1 MSTRIHYLSA
11 LLFAGAAPLVLAQ
24 TPVAT
29 TAKEDEE
36 VVHLS
41 PFTVSS
47 ADDDTWTATTTLV
60 GTRTNQDLAKVPAS
74 VDVITSEF
82 IKDLGL
88 GSLEDA
94 APFVAGL
101 TALPRFEAR
110 NDDSRVSYRGLAG
123 ASTTSRNFFMWYVP
137 ADTYNVERFDFSR
150 GANSLMFGDSAPGGQ
165 TTIYTKRPRQ
175 KPLTEI
181 FGSYGS
187 YDTSR
192 LQLDI
197 SRPITKNLAV
207 RLNAVSRVDR
217 TYVHHNYQRLK
228 AADLAIQYQPF
239 KGTTLLIEG
248 ERGTYIRS
256 RADNTLA
263 IQDVAAPGLAFNQN
277 NRWYYTSDGNIFQR
291 PSSSIS
297 GVNTTSASGNSVP
310 LLSGQ
315 TVNVALP
322 GGVTRGYRGFS
333 RYLDVLGTTDYLNR
347 PYNVFTAT
355 LDQTIGKLDL
365 EFAYNQQF
373 QHQDRN
379 DNSFGTTQTPP
390 VISVDGNGRPFLDQ
404 TGTAQYKN
412 FGNIV
417 KAGRVSAA
425 YPFEFGRWMKQY
437 VVISAMRQKDY
448 AHNRR
453 FFLANDAASGTLQNN
468 LITLRAYLD
477 DPRVNT
483 DAFWDQF
490 QFQNLPST
498 ATFHPAIYETYV
510 STAPFVDIRY
520 NRNLSVSSSGQ
531 YFGGRLTSMVG
542 LSWSRISRKIPASFN
557 YTLDS
562 RGMIVDPGSPEENPK
577 AYVYDPGYNL
587 GARSAFVG
595 ATYQLFKSDNFN
607 LNLYGDYSQSFNWQ
621 SGQTFYGQVLG
632 PILGSTHEAGFKG
645 DLFKQLLFV
654 SFSIADTKRQ
664 NVAYVWNPDSLNA
677 VNLEDLINPNN
688 LKPGDPGYV
697 TVVTGILGSERR
709 TVNSSEESKSGELTL
724 QAKRIQGLQARV
736 TLSRVLVQGM
746 PDFSVFKA
754 FLDAAIARTNA
765 ALAAGGNPAMAESA
779 TNIANAQTI
788 YNSATS
794 TNKVQGL
801 RSAPWQGSFVLDYEV
816 PRLTGFRVGVNGVY
830 VDDYNV
836 GVFNGVAYTGG
847 QRFPLGAY
855 AIYDRKI
862 WRQHWNFRLSVQNLY
877 DLKNGN
883 SEYRKTGTTGFNA
896 AANTPNYILR
906 YLDPTT
912 YTFSIDVKF

>member
-1 MSTRIHYLSA
+1 MSSRVRFTPAI
-11 LLFAGAAPLVLAQ
+11 LFAFALPSLFAQ
-24 TPVAT
+24 TPVVST
-29 TAKEDEE
+29 SKPDDE

-41 PFTVSS
+41 PFTVTS
-47 ADDDTWTATTTLV
+47 DDDSWTATTTLV

-94 APFVAGL
+94 ASFVAGL
-101 TALPRFEAR
+101 TVQPRFEAR
-110 NDDSRVSYRGLAG
+110 NDDSRVSYRGLTG
-123 ASTTSRNFFMWYVP
+123 SNTTSRNFFMWYVP

-165 TTIYTKRPRQ
+165 TTIYTKRPRRNS
-175 KPLTEI
+175 LTEL
-181 FGSYGS
+181 YGS
-187 YDTSR
+187 YASFGSSR

-197 SRPITKNLAV
+197 SRPITKQLAFRV
-207 RLNAVSRVDR
+207 NAVSRIDR

-228 AADLAIQYQPF
+228 AADLSLSYRPF
-239 KGTTLLIEG
+239 RGTTLVIEG

-256 RADNTLA
+256 RADNALA

-277 NRWYYTSDGNIFQR
+277 NRWYLTSDGTIFQR

-297 GVNTTSASGNSVP
+297 GANTTAARGNAVP

-315 TVNVALP
+315 SVDVAMP
-322 GGVTRGYRGFS
+322 GGITRTYHGFS

-347 PYNVFTAT
+347 PYNVFSAT

-365 EFAYNQQF
+365 ELAYNQQF

-379 DNSFGTTQTPP
+379 DNSFGTSQTPP
-390 VISVDGNGRPFLDQ
+390 TISVDGNGRPFLDE
-404 TGTAQYKN
+404 TGTAQYKV

-417 KAGRVSAA
+417 KAGRISAA

-437 VVISAMRQKDY
+437 VVISAMRQKDD

-453 FFLANDAASGTLQNN
+453 YFLANDAAAGTLQNN

-477 DPRVNT
+477 DPRVNS
-483 DAFWDQF
+483 DEFWDQF
-490 QFQNLPST
+490 QFQNMPRT

-520 NRNLSVSSSGQ
+520 NRNLSVSASGS
-531 YFGGRLTSMVG
+531 YWGGRLSSMFGV
-542 LSWSRISRKIPASFN
+542 SWSRISRKIPAAFN
-557 YTLDS
+557 YKLDA
-562 RGMIVDPGSPEENPK
+562 RGMIVDPGSPEDNPA
-577 AYVYDPGYNL
+577 AYTYDPGYDL
-587 GARSAFVG
+587 GARSIFTG
-595 ATYQLFKSDNFN
+595 ATYQLIKSDNFN
-607 LNLYGDYSQSFNWQ
+607 LNVYGDYSQSFNWQ

-632 PILGSTHEAGFKG
+632 PILGATHEAGFKG
-645 DLFKQLLFV
+645 DLFKQSLFV

-664 NVAYVWNPDSLNA
+664 NVAYVWNPDSLSA
-677 VNLEDLINPNN
+677 VQLEDLINPNN
-688 LKPGDPGYV
+688 LTPGDPGYL

-709 TVNSSEESKSGELTL
+709 TVNSHEESKSGELTL
-724 QAKRIQGLQARV
+724 QAKRTHGLQARV
-736 TLSRVLVQGM
+736 TLSRVLVQGT
-746 PDFSVFKA
+746 PDLSVFKA
-754 FLDAAIARTNA
+754 YLDAAVARTNA
-765 ALAAGGNPAMAESA
+765 ALAPGGDPTLAESA

-788 YNSATS
+788 YSSNTA

-816 PRLTGFRVGVNGVY
+816 PRVKGLRIGLNGVY
-830 VDDYNV
+830 VSNYNI
-836 GVFNGVAYTGG
+836 GIFNGTAYTGG
-847 QRFPLGAY
+847 TRFPLGAY

-862 WRQHWNFRLSVQNLY
+862 AGEHCSFRLGVQNLY
-877 DLKNGN
+877 DVINGN

-906 YLDPTT
+906 YIDPAV
-912 YTFSIDVKF
+912 YSLSVDVKF